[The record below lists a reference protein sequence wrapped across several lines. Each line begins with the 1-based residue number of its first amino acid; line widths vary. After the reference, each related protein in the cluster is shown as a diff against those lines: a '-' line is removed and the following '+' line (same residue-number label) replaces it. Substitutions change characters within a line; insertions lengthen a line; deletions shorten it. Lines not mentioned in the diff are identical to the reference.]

1 MPYVILSLHAR
12 PLSTVKIKL
21 TISDCWQIKDNWYN
35 IMDKFVEISNK
46 NVKKI
51 KHLKSLGLKSK

>member
-1 MPYVILSLHAR
+1 MPYVILSSHAR
-12 PLSTVKIKL
+12 PLSTVKILL